1 MVVPK
6 GFKETELGCIPM
18 EWQITPLEQISDV
31 RTGPFGTVLH
41 ASDYVLLG
49 TPIITVEH
57 LGDRGITR
65 NNLPRVSDLDRK
77 RLSKYTLNVGDIV
90 FSRVGS
96 IDRNAYVTEDEEGW
110 LFSGRLLRIR
120 PFPNGISH
128 KYLSYYFKQRKTIS
142 RIEAISVGQTMAS
155 LNTQLMN
162 QFQVVVPTLTE
173 QNAIATALS
182 DVDELIDSLEN
193 LIEKKKAIKQ
203 GAMQELLTGRK
214 RLPGFKGEWTE
225 KPLGELFNFYGG
237 VSASRDMLSTTGY
250 CYLHYGDI
258 HSAHKPYIDTTK
270 DYSLIP
276 KFEIDLRKVSN
287 NSHLN
292 DGDVVFVDASE
303 DDEGA
308 SRHIVVRNPKNI
320 PFISGLHTI
329 VAKEKHNDLVHLYR
343 EYCFQTKQIKD
354 QFKYFAAGTKVTGI
368 SKANIA
374 KIVLRFP
381 VDRLEQQSIGNVLS
395 DMDNEI
401 EALTQN
407 LEKSRQIKQGM
418 MQELL
423 TGHIRLLQTAT
434 QKQKKAKA
442 PKLEMAPKNH
452 NEHFHEAVILSTVVS
467 LFASEQFPLGRFR
480 RQKFAY
486 LLHRHAQE
494 STQGF
499 LKKAAGPYN
508 PTIRYKDEKI
518 ALTAGYVAELGKGK
532 FVQGEKSSE
541 AVAYFVQWY
550 SEDAIE
556 WIKQFQY
563 RKNDDLEVLTTVA
576 EAIVDLKKSDLAITV
591 ESVKQIIRENPEWR
605 PKLDK
610 DCFSDFKIQFAIK
623 ESQKLFG

>member
-1 MVVPK
+1 MVMPK
-6 GFKETELGCIPM
+6 GYKETELGCIPM
-18 EWQITPLEQISDV
+18 EWQITPLEQIADV
-31 RTGPFGTVLH
+31 RTGPFGSVLH

-65 NNLPRVSDLDRK
+65 NKLPQVSDLDRK
-77 RLSKYTLNVGDIV
+77 RLIKYTLNVGDIV

-96 IDRNAYVTEDEEGW
+96 IDRNAYVTEDEKGW
-110 LFSGRLLRIR
+110 LYSGRLLRIR
-120 PFPNGISH
+120 PFPNGVSH

-142 RIEAISVGQTMAS
+142 RIESISVGQTMAS

-173 QNAIATALS
+173 QYAIATALS
-182 DVDELIDSLEN
+182 DVDELIDSLES
-193 LIEKKKAIKQ
+193 LIEKKKAIKK
-203 GAMQELLTGRK
+203 GEMQELLTGRK
-214 RLPGFKGEWTE
+214 RLQKFDGKWKITT
-225 KPLGELFNFYGG
+225 LGKLLQIAHGKNQVNIESKYGQYPILATGG
-237 VSASRDMLSTTGY
+237 VIGKTDMFLYDKESVLIGRKGTINRPLYMNT
-250 CYLHYGDI
+250 
-258 HSAHKPYIDTTK
+258 PFWTIDTLFYTVLSDEVYAK
-270 DYSLIP
+270 FIYYLFCSINWELHNEASGVPSLSAKTIS
-276 KFEIDLRKVSN
+276 D
-287 NSHLN
+287 
-292 DGDVVFVDASE
+292 
-303 DDEGA
+303 
-308 SRHIVVRNPKNI
+308 IVVKI
-320 PFISGLHTI
+320 PDI
-329 VAKEKHNDLVHLYR
+329 R
-343 EYCFQTKQIKD
+343 
-354 QFKYFAAGTKVTGI
+354 
-368 SKANIA
+368 
-374 KIVLRFP
+374 
-381 VDRLEQQSIGNVLS
+381 EQQAIAEILS

-401 EALTQN
+401 EALTQK

-423 TGHIRLLQTAT
+423 TGRIRLLETAT

-442 PKLEMAPKNH
+442 AKAPKSH
-452 NEHFHEAVILSTVVS
+452 NEHFHEAVLLSTVVS

-494 STQGF
+494 STHGF

-518 ALTAGYVAELGKGK
+518 ALKAGYVVELGKGK
-532 FVQGEKSSE
+532 FVQGEKSNE

-550 SEDAIE
+550 GADAIE

-576 EAIVDLKKSDLAITV
+576 EAIVDLKKSNLAITV
-591 ESVKQIIRENPEWR
+591 ESVKQVIRENPEWR
-605 PKLDK
+605 SKLDK
-610 DCFSDFKIQFAIK
+610 DCFSDFKIQSAIK

>member
-6 GFKETELGCIPM
+6 GYKETELGCIPM
-18 EWQITPLEQISDV
+18 EWQITPLEQIADV
-31 RTGPFGTVLH
+31 RTGPFGSVLH

-65 NNLPRVSDLDRK
+65 NNLPQVSDLDRK

-96 IDRNAYVTEDEEGW
+96 IDRNAYVTEDEKGW
-110 LFSGRLLRIR
+110 LYSGRLLRIR
-120 PFPNGISH
+120 PFPNGVSH

-142 RIEAISVGQTMAS
+142 RIESISVGQTMAS

-173 QNAIATALS
+173 QYAIATALS
-182 DVDELIDSLEN
+182 DVDELIDSLES
-193 LIEKKKAIKQ
+193 LIEKKKAIKK

-214 RLPGFKGEWTE
+214 RLQKFDGKWKITT
-225 KPLGELFNFYGG
+225 LGKLLQIAHGKNQVNIESKYGKYPILATGG
-237 VSASRDMLSTTGY
+237 VIGKTDMFLYDKESVLIGRKGTINRPLYMNT
-250 CYLHYGDI
+250 
-258 HSAHKPYIDTTK
+258 PFWTIDTLFYT
-270 DYSLIP
+270 
-276 KFEIDLRKVSN
+276 
-287 NSHLN
+287 
-292 DGDVVFVDASE
+292 
-303 DDEGA
+303 
-308 SRHIVVRNPKNI
+308 
-320 PFISGLHTI
+320 
-329 VAKEKHNDLVHLYR
+329 
-343 EYCFQTKQIKD
+343 
-354 QFKYFAAGTKVTGI
+354 
-368 SKANIA
+368 
-374 KIVLRFP
+374 
-381 VDRLEQQSIGNVLS
+381 VLS
-395 DMDNEI
+395 DEVYAKFIYYLFCSINWELHNEASGVPSLSAKTISDIVVKIPDIKEQQAIAEILSGMDNEI
-401 EALTQN
+401 EALTQK

-423 TGHIRLLQTAT
+423 TGRIRLLETAT

-442 PKLEMAPKNH
+442 AKAPKSH
-452 NEHFHEAVILSTVVS
+452 NEHFHEAVLLSTVVL

-494 STQGF
+494 STHGF

-518 ALTAGYVAELGKGK
+518 ALKAGYVVELGKGK
-532 FVQGEKSSE
+532 FVQGEKSNE

-550 SEDAIE
+550 GADAIE

-576 EAIVDLKKSDLAITV
+576 EAIVDLKKSNLAITV
-591 ESVKQIIRENPEWR
+591 ESVKQVIRENPEWR
-605 PKLDK
+605 SKLDK
-610 DCFSDFKIQFAIK
+610 DCFSDFKIQSAIK

>member
-1 MVVPK
+1 MVTYKYLYQVC
-6 GFKETELGCIPM
+6 EIM
-18 EWQITPLEQISDV
+18 N
-31 RTGPFGTVLH
+31 
-41 ASDYVLLG
+41 
-49 TPIITVEH
+49 
-57 LGDRGITR
+57 GDRGI
-65 NNLPRVSDLDRK
+65 N
-77 RLSKYTLNVGDIV
+77 Y
-90 FSRVGS
+90 
-96 IDRNAYVTEDEEGW
+96 
-110 LFSGRLLRIR
+110 
-120 PFPNGISH
+120 PNGNQFRKYGIPFINAGHLKNGRIDFSNMDFISPD
-128 KYLSYYFKQRKTIS
+128 KYNCLGGAKIKPHDILFCLRGSLGKFALAN
-142 RIEAISVGQTMAS
+142 IEAGAPASSLAVLRAIDDQIDYQYLFQLLGSVIILKQIEMANNGS
-155 LNTQLMN
+155 SQPNLSAENVKCFMIP
-162 QFQVVVPTLTE
+162 VPSVPE
-173 QNAIATALS
+173 QQAIATALS
-182 DVDELIDSLEN
+182 DVDELIGSLEN

-214 RLPGFKGEWTE
+214 RLPGFKGEWT
-225 KPLGELFNFYGG
+225 KKTLGELFNFYGG
-237 VSASRDMLSTTGY
+237 LSASRDMLSTTGY

-258 HSAHKPYIDTTK
+258 HSAQKTYIDTTK

-287 NSHLN
+287 NSLLS

-303 DDEGA
+303 DDAGA
-308 SRHIVVRNPKNI
+308 SRHIVVRNPENLS
-320 PFISGLHTI
+320 FISGLHTI
-329 VAKEKHNDLVHLYR
+329 VAKGKNDDLAHLYR

-368 SKANIA
+368 SKSNIA
-374 KIVLRFP
+374 KIELRFP
-381 VDRLEQQSIGNVLS
+381 TDILEQQAIAEILS
-395 DMDNEI
+395 DMDTEI
-401 EALTQN
+401 EALIQK

-423 TGHIRLLQTAT
+423 TGRIRLLETAT
-434 QKQKKAKA
+434 QKQKKAKVKKM
-442 PKLEMAPKNH
+442 PKVDTEQQGH
-452 NEHFHEAVILSTVVS
+452 NEHFHEAVILSTIVS
-467 LFASEQFPLGRFR
+467 LFASKQFPLGRFR

-550 SEDAIE
+550 GEDAIE

-610 DCFSDFKIQFAIK
+610 DCFSDFKIQSAIK

>member
-1 MVVPK
+1 M
-6 GFKETELGCIPM
+6 
-18 EWQITPLEQISDV
+18 
-31 RTGPFGTVLH
+31 
-41 ASDYVLLG
+41 
-49 TPIITVEH
+49 
-57 LGDRGITR
+57 
-65 NNLPRVSDLDRK
+65 VSDRWENVTLAQVGTLKKGSGISRTESNSGNLAAV
-77 RLSKYTLNVGDIV
+77 RYGELYTLHNYYIRVYNSHISRTVAEKALRVYYGDILFACSGETKEEIAKCAAIIDNVEVYAGGDIIVLTPCMKVNPV
-90 FSRVGS
+90 FLGF
-96 IDRNAYVTEDEEGW
+96 I
-110 LFSGRLLRIR
+110 
-120 PFPNGISH
+120 
-128 KYLSYYFKQRKTIS
+128 
-142 RIEAISVGQTMAS
+142 
-155 LNTQLMN
+155 LNTQAVIQQRM
-162 QFQVVVPTLTE
+162 QRAQGDAVVHISSESLKTIKISLPKYSEQCKIAAVLLDIDTLIV
-173 QNAIATALS
+173 N
-182 DVDELIDSLEN
+182 LEN
-193 LIEKKKAIKQ
+193 LIEKKKAIKR
-203 GAMQELLTGRK
+203 GVMQELLTGRK

-225 KPLGELFNFYGG
+225 KLLGELFNFYGG

-258 HSAHKPYIDTTK
+258 HSAHKSYIYTTK

-287 NSHLN
+287 NSLLS

-308 SRHIVVRNPKNI
+308 SRHIVVRNPQNI

-401 EALTQN
+401 EALTQK

-423 TGHIRLLQTAT
+423 TGRIRLLETAT
-434 QKQKKAKA
+434 QKQKKAKTKKA
-442 PKLEMAPKNH
+442 PKAKAEQQGH

-467 LFASEQFPLGRFR
+467 IFASEQFPLGRFR

-518 ALTAGYVAELGKGK
+518 ALKAGYVVERGKGK
-532 FVQGEKSSE
+532 FVQGEKSNE

-550 SEDAIE
+550 GEDAIE

-576 EAIVDLKKSDLAITV
+576 EAIVDLKKSNLAITV

-605 PKLDK
+605 AKLDK
-610 DCFSDFKIQFAIK
+610 DCFNDLKIQSAIK
-623 ESQKLFG
+623 ESQKLFE